1 VTPVHSLVLFEEK
14 SVKIINMPSRFVPR
28 MGLRRFFA
36 AAALSAALAG
46 AGWSAAQAATDAAKE
61 HTLSGNFLA
70 GEHARAISDHSATA
84 DFLSAVLAKNPDD
97 QELLQTTLLA
107 LVHEGRFAEA
117 LPIAQRLDK
126 QGVDADVVTLVL
138 GINEFKQGNSKAA
151 IDLINKLPKGGLNEF
166 AKPLILCWLYLADD
180 KLEQGRQALAPL
192 GANESVK
199 LLHDLT
205 LALLNDVGGDKA
217 GAKQSYAGLTTKP
230 EGLSFRTVELA
241 LNYFLRQGDAPAAE
255 KLLQDFDNAYP
266 DNALVGLLRP
276 QLKKKAHPLIA
287 NERDGLAESFYSIA
301 AGLNTEGAEQPA
313 MLFTQLAL
321 DLKGDLP
328 AAQLMR
334 GDLLMAGERYD
345 DAVEAYRRVDKASA
359 YSWNARQKMAEALD
373 KLNRGDEAV
382 KILQDMTDERTDVAD
397 AALALGNLLR
407 SKERFAEAAVAYN
420 KMIERIGEIKP
431 HHWTLFYYR
440 GIAEERSNQWNL
452 AEADF
457 KKALELDADQ
467 PYVLNYL
474 AYTWV
479 TRKENL
485 DQALQMLAKAVEQ
498 RPEDGYIVDS
508 LGWAYYMVGNYDK
521 AVEIL
526 EHAVEFEPTD
536 SEINEHLGDAYWKTG
551 RHEEAK
557 FQWRRALSFEPKQE
571 RVAPLQS
578 KLDSGLSD
586 NPT

>member
-1 VTPVHSLVLFEEK
+1 
-14 SVKIINMPSRFVPR
+14 VKIIDAPSRFVLR
-28 MGLRRFFA
+28 MGLESLRHR
-36 AAALSAALAG
+36 LGALALTGTLVG
-46 AGWSAAQAATDAAKE
+46 AGLLAAAQAASSDPVTDHA
-61 HTLSGNFLA
+61 LSGNFLA
-70 GEHARAISDHSATA
+70 GEHARAISDHQATA

-97 QELLQTTLLA
+97 PDLLQTTLLA

-117 LPIAQRLDK
+117 LPIAQRLDR
-126 QGVDADVVTLVL
+126 QGVVTDGITLVL
-138 GINEFKQGNSKAA
+138 GINEFKQGNPRAA
-151 IDLINKLPKGGLNEF
+151 IEIMNRLTKGGLNDF
-166 AKPLILCWLYLADD
+166 AKPLILSWLYLADG
-180 KLEQGRQALAPL
+180 KLDEGRTALAPL
-192 GANESVK
+192 AENESVK

-205 LALLNDVGGDKA
+205 LALMNDVGGDKA
-217 GAKQSYAGLTTKP
+217 AAKQGYAGLTSKP

-241 LNYFLRQGDAPAAE
+241 MNYFLRQGDAASAGR
-255 KLLQDFDNAYP
+255 LLDDFNRVYP
-266 DNALVGLLRP
+266 DNALVDLLRP
-276 QLKKKAHPLIA
+276 QLNQKARPLIA
-287 NERDGLAESFYSIA
+287 NERDGLAEAFYSIA
-301 AGLNTEGAEQPA
+301 AGLNTTGAEQPA
-313 MLFTQLAL
+313 MLFAQLAL
-321 DLKGDLP
+321 DLKADLP

-334 GDLLMAGERYD
+334 GDLLMAGKRYD

-359 YSWNARQKMAEALD
+359 YSWNARQKLAEALD
-373 KLNRGDEAV
+373 KMNRGDEAV
-382 KILQDMTDERTDVAD
+382 KILQDMTEERTDVAD

-407 SKERFAEAAVAYN
+407 AKERFAEAAVAYN
-420 KMIERIGEIKP
+420 TMLSRIGETKP

-440 GIAEERSNQWNL
+440 GIAEERSDQWEL

-457 KKALELDADQ
+457 RKALQLEADQ

-485 DQALQMLAKAVEQ
+485 DEALEMLRKAVEQ
-498 RPEDGYIVDS
+498 RPDDGFIVDS
-508 LGWAYYMVGNYDK
+508 LGWAYYMVGDYAK

-526 EHAVEFEPTD
+526 EQAVEFEPTD

-571 RVAPLQS
+571 RIAPLQS

>member
-1 VTPVHSLVLFEEK
+1 
-14 SVKIINMPSRFVPR
+14 VKIIDASSRFALR
-28 MGLRRFFA
+28 MGLASQRLCLCAGLIATPIA
-36 AAALSAALAG
+36 AGLCAT
-46 AGWSAAQAATDAAKE
+46 AQAASDPAKD
-61 HTLSGNFLA
+61 HTLSANFLA
-70 GEHARAISDHSATA
+70 GEHARAMLDHSATA

-97 QELLQTTLLA
+97 RELLQTTLLA

-126 QGVDADVVTLVL
+126 QGVEADVVTLVL
-138 GINEFKQGNSKAA
+138 GLNDFKQGNPKAA
-151 IDLINKLPKGGLNEF
+151 IDLISKLPDGGLNEF

-180 KLEQGRQALAPL
+180 KLDQGRTALAPL
-192 GANESVK
+192 AENQSVK

-217 GAKQSYAGLTTKP
+217 GAKQSYVGLTTKP
-230 EGLSFRTVELA
+230 DGLSFRTVELA
-241 LNYFLRQGDAPAAE
+241 MNYFLRQGDPAAAG
-255 KLLQDFDNAYP
+255 KLLDDFNKVYP
-266 DNALVGLLRP
+266 DNALIGLLRP
-276 QLKKKAHPLIA
+276 QLKQKARPLIA

-301 AGLNTEGAEQPA
+301 AGLNTDGAEQPA
-313 MLFTQLAL
+313 MLFVQLAL
-321 DLKGDLP
+321 DLKADLP

-359 YSWNARQKMAEALD
+359 YSWNARQKLAEALN
-373 KLNRGDEAV
+373 KLDRGDEAV

-407 SKERFAEAAVAYN
+407 EKERFAEAAVAYN
-420 KMIERIGEIKP
+420 KMLERIGEIKP

-440 GIAEERSNQWNL
+440 GIAEERSDQWSL

-479 TRKENL
+479 TKKENL
-485 DQALQMLAKAVEQ
+485 DEALKMLAKAVEQ

-508 LGWAYYMVGNYDK
+508 LGWAYYMVGDYAK

-536 SEINEHLGDAYWKTG
+536 SEINEHLGDAYWKMG

-578 KLDSGLSD
+578 KLDNGLSD